1 MSDNMNKALADALA
15 YGTGVLHKSD
25 YVAYDAFRELTPS
38 VQFFAADEVIRFT
51 PSGEIVLGEAW
62 LNNPDG
68 AAKAVIEGLRY
79 HFQQMLDKAAA
90 EERAKIV
97 AYLLNEQR
105 EYPRTEYSGFAA
117 MIAEEISAKEH
128 LK

>member
-1 MSDNMNKALADALA
+1 MSDNMNKALADALTH
-15 YGTGVLHKSD
+15 GTGVLHGSD

-68 AAKAVIEGLRY
+68 AAQAVIEGLRY

-97 AYLLNEQR
+97 AWLR
-105 EYPRTEYSGFAA
+105 SGKIVLSMDGSKEDVAA
-117 MIAEEISAKEH
+117 SAIEAKEH
-128 LK
+128 LI

>member
-1 MSDNMNKALADALA
+1 MTDNMNKALADALTH
-15 YGTGVLHKSD
+15 GTGVLHGSD

-68 AAKAVIEGLRY
+68 AAQAVIEGLRY

-90 EERAKIV
+90 EERAKVV
-97 AYLLNEQR
+97 AYLWNIGPEVNMTQYDVADAI
-105 EYPRTEYSGFAA
+105 E
-117 MIAEEISAKEH
+117 AKEH